1 MTIITN
7 PVLPGFSP
15 DPSLIR
21 VGEWFYLANSSFE
34 WYPVVPIHRSRNLVD
49 WEFAGSFSGPAAP
62 LDLRGLQDSGAV
74 WAPSLSWSEGHF
86 WLVFTVV
93 RGFGGPHKDMD
104 TYVSRALNVAGP
116 WSAPA
121 RVTTTGFDPSI
132 FHHDGRHWL
141 LNMEWDHRPTG
152 RGGFAGINLQEL
164 TADGTATIGDPKIIH
179 RRPMLIEGPNLYF
192 FGNRYYLMLAEGGT
206 GQNHGIAMMRADEL
220 FGPYEED
227 PHGPVLTTRDDPTH
241 ELQKAGH
248 GEIAVDAQG
257 QMFLAHLASRWS
269 ERDGTQYSVLG
280 RETCIQRLGLTA
292 DGWLRLEQGGWSPAL
307 SVEGPASASDGDA
320 PASPRGGAS
329 AGSDGGAARRFGG
342 FAAAGHDAF
351 TAGSMPGSA
360 AGSPAGS
367 SAGSSAGDQLTVGW
381 PWSTLRHSADTSWA
395 SLSDRPGWLR
405 LRGRHS
411 TDSLFEQSLVARRL
425 TGTSLTAAVTLEARP
440 ANFTQSAG
448 LIFYYNTSSYCYLRT
463 TVREVGG
470 ELTAG
475 DAPTEQVVEIFEK
488 DPLTGLR
495 SHGTA
500 VVEQGAALRLQGDL
514 DGSCLQFS
522 WSQAGRPLER
532 IGPALDALQLSDD
545 HGPSLRFTGSFVG
558 VAAQDLRDRSFLA
571 DFSDFTY
578 ELR

>member
-1 MTIITN
+1 MTLIQN

-21 VGEWFYLANSSFE
+21 VGDWFYLANSSFE
-34 WYPVVPIHRSRNLVD
+34 WYPVVPIHRSRDLVE
-49 WEFAGSFSGPAAP
+49 WEYAGSFSGPEAL

-74 WAPSLSWSEGHF
+74 WAPSLSWSDDHF

-104 TYVSRALNVAGP
+104 TYISRASDVAGP

-179 RRPMLIEGPNLYF
+179 RRPVLIEGPNLYSF
-192 FGNRYYLMLAEGGT
+192 ADRFYLMLAEGGT
-206 GQNHGIAMMRADEL
+206 GQNHGIAMMRAADL

-227 PHGPVLTTRDDPTH
+227 PSGPVLTTRDDPSH

-248 GEIAVDAQG
+248 GEIAVDAEG

-269 ERDGTQYSVLG
+269 EQDGKQYSMLG
-280 RETCIQRLGLTA
+280 RETCIQRINLTA

-307 SVEGPASASDGDA
+307 TVEGPATA
-320 PASPRGGAS
+320 P
-329 AGSDGGAARRFGG
+329 DGGAPDGGAPTSGATDGGAPTSGAPTDTPDSAQPVSGFGGFGGFGG
-342 FAAAGHDAF
+342 FAEDGK
-351 TAGSMPGSA
+351 
-360 AGSPAGS
+360 
-367 SAGSSAGDQLTVGW
+367 LTVGW
-381 PWSTLRHSADTSWA
+381 PWSTLRHPADASWA
-395 SLSDRPGWLR
+395 SLSERPGWLR

-411 TDSLFEQSLVARRL
+411 TDSLFEQSLVARRV
-425 TGTSLTAAVTLEARP
+425 TSTSLSAAVTLEAQP

-448 LIFYYNTSSYCYLRT
+448 LVFYYNTASYCYLRT
-463 TVREVGG
+463 TVREIGG
-470 ELTAG
+470 ELTPG

-495 SHGTA
+495 SHGSA
-500 VVEQGAALRLQGDL
+500 VVEPGKAIRLQGDL
-514 DGSCLQFS
+514 NGSRLQFS
-522 WSQAGRPLER
+522 WSQAGRPLEP
-532 IGPALDALQLSDD
+532 IGPPLDALQLSDD
-545 HGPSLRFTGSFVG
+545 HGPALRFTGSFVG
-558 VAAQDLRDRSFLA
+558 VAAQDLRDRSFVA
-571 DFSDFTY
+571 DFTDFSY
-578 ELR
+578 ETG